1 MIRFVL
7 RPFAFVGYYASLL
20 CRSSFQQGWRAG
32 VWLET
37 KLLRR
42 T

>member
-1 MIRFVL
+1 MIRLFL
-7 RPFAFVGYYASLL
+7 RPFAFVGFYASLL
-20 CRSSFQQGWRAG
+20 CRSSFQQGWAAA
-32 VWLET
+32 VWIES